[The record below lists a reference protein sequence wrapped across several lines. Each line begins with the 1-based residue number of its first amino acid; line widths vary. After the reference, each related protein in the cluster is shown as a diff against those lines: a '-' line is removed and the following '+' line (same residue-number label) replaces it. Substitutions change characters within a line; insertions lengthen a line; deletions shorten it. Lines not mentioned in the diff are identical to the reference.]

1 VSLPAAPTY
10 LQVTTVSYV
19 AVAIPAGVQVVTH
32 DATTLLTVPTGS

>member
-10 LQVTTVSYV
+10 LQVTVVSYV
-19 AVAIPAGVQVVTH
+19 AVAAPGGVNVITH